1 MERRKKIEISKQ
13 IFDESIKLN
22 LKAKHGGRRDDP
34 MEKLKS
40 LLNLLESELN
50 QKNLIPKISVSQ
62 NM

>member
-22 LKAKHGGRRDDP
+22 LKAKHGGSLDEP
-34 MEKLKS
+34 IENLKS

-50 QKNLIPKISVSQ
+50 QKNLISKISVSQ